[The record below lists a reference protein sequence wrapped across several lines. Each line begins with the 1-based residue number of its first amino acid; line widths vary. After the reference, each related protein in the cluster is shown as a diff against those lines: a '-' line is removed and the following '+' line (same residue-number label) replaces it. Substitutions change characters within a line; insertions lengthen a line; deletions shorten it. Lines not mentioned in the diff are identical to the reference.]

1 MKTPHICFILGTCLL
16 HAGLLLSSHLT
27 PKLTKKVV
35 SFVQA
40 MNHLQ
45 RKADSPEIIT
55 VHEIFYK
62 EKTNPFG
69 LVKPK
74 SDGVTIQKK
83 KYLLVVLCQ
92 GNQVLCN
99 VLSPREHALKY
110 V

>member
-1 MKTPHICFILGTCLL
+1 
-16 HAGLLLSSHLT
+16 
-27 PKLTKKVV
+27 
-35 SFVQA
+35 

-74 SDGVTIQKK
+74 SDGATIQKK

-110 V
+110 VQICYVLLLDELVD